1 MGEPV
6 SAAVQLSGEGGDGAV
21 RVPSTAVQTV
31 EGKTMIFVR
40 TPDGFQATPVIL
52 GETSGSMVIVRS
64 GLRGDERIATT
75 NSFTLKAE
83 LGKGEATHED
93 H

>member
-1 MGEPV
+1 V
-6 SAAVQLSGEGGDGAV
+6 
-21 RVPSTAVQTV
+21 
-31 EGKTMIFVR
+31 FVR
-40 TPDGFQATPVIL
+40 TAKGFQATPVTL
-52 GETSGSMVIVRS
+52 GDKSGDAVIIAS
-64 GLRGDERIATT
+64 GLKGSEQIATT

>member
-1 MGEPV
+1 MT
-6 SAAVQLSGEGGDGAV
+6 AAVQLSGEGGGDAV
-21 RVPSTAVQTV
+21 KIPSTAVQTV
-31 EGKTMIFVR
+31 EGKPVIFVR
-40 TPDGFQATPVIL
+40 TPEGFQATPVTL
-52 GETSGSMVIVRS
+52 GDASGSMVIVRTGLS
-64 GLRGDERIATT
+64 GSERIATT